1 MVTMRTDPTQVT
13 WLAGMKRRLESM
25 RDELLAR
32 HEQASDELAM
42 APEDRGE
49 DTTPSQHPADVADDL
64 DRRELLVARHEIDA
78 RALAEVDAALA
89 RIDAGSYGTCVDC
102 GREIPRDRLDA
113 LPQAARDVECGRR
126 FRQRR

>member
-1 MVTMRTDPTQVT
+1 MVTTRTDPTQAT
-13 WLAGMKRRLESM
+13 WLAGMKDRLQSM
-25 RDELLAR
+25 RDELLAT

-64 DRRELLVARHEIDA
+64 DRRELLVARHEIDS

-89 RIDAGSYGTCVDC
+89 RIDAGSYGICIDC
-102 GREIPRDRLDA
+102 GREIPRERLDA
-113 LPQAARDVECGRR
+113 LPQATRYIGCEQR
-126 FRQRR
+126 FRQSR

>member
-1 MVTMRTDPTQVT
+1 MVTTRTDPTQAT
-13 WLAGMKRRLESM
+13 WLAGMKDRLQSM
-25 RDELLAR
+25 RDELLAT

-64 DRRELLVARHEIDA
+64 DRRELLVARHEIDS

-89 RIDAGSYGTCVDC
+89 RIDAGSYWICIDC
-102 GREIPRDRLDA
+102 GREIPRERLDA
-113 LPQAARDVECGRR
+113 LPQATRDIGCEQR
-126 FRQRR
+126 FRQSR